1 VEALSAGPV
10 EWSVASR
17 ARPGQSTSGDTYLA
31 APIDG
36 GLLLGALDGVGH
48 GGEAARAAEAARR
61 ILEAHREEPII
72 PLLQRCHLALR
83 GTRGVVASLASVH
96 AGHGLL
102 TWLGVGNVLGVL
114 LRADA
119 SAGPQVEEALLLRS
133 GVVGARLP
141 PLQAAVLPLEPGDTL
156 VFATDGIASDF
167 ERGLARHLS
176 PEAAARAIG
185 RHTDDA
191 LVLVARHR
199 GGAR

>member
-1 VEALSAGPV
+1 
-10 EWSVASR
+10 
-17 ARPGQSTSGDTYLA
+17 
-31 APIDG
+31 
-36 GLLLGALDGVGH
+36 
-48 GGEAARAAEAARR
+48 
-61 ILEAHREEPII
+61 
-72 PLLQRCHLALR
+72 
-83 GTRGVVASLASVH
+83 
-96 AGHGLL
+96 
-102 TWLGVGNVLGVL
+102 
-114 LRADA
+114 
-119 SAGPQVEEALLLRS
+119 
-133 GVVGARLP
+133 VVGARLP